1 MFSRAIAGSVVMA
14 GFSDG
19 DPSRCTAGFV
29 VRLEVEDAGQRGG
42 GVLGRGVGE
51 GGIGN
56 REGCGA
62 DRGCWDRRAGIG

>member
-42 GVLGRGVGE
+42 GVLGRGE
-51 GGIGN
+51 
-56 REGCGA
+56 
-62 DRGCWDRRAGIG
+62 